1 MARKTRL
8 LTTCH
13 GPSNHSLHSPIRQ
26 QSSDVRF
33 LASKTC
39 FPETYAHYPV
49 TQMNNR
55 IFPIAAL
62 ALSLSI
68 FCVSLSAVESVV
80 QDMENAANAFLDS
93 LTKELKARATFPM
106 EMEGERTN
114 WHFVPITGERKGVD
128 LKDLNDVQEKRLTD
142 LLNAS
147 LSAIGHTKVKKI
159 QESESILFM
168 LEKSDHRD
176 PELYYT
182 SIFGKPSS
190 EGAWGWRF
198 EGHHLSLNFTVVDGK
213 LLSTTPNFWGANPAK
228 VLSGPQKGARI
239 LEAEEDLARA
249 FLLSL
254 DKDQH
259 RKAVIAD
266 KAPKDI
272 YSGDDPKV
280 YPLGNA
286 GISVADLNAKQ
297 AKKLNQLI
305 DVYLNNMPAGV
316 ARERRTK
323 FEADGM
329 DRVVFAWAGS
339 AEVGEA
345 HYYRIQGP
353 SFLIE
358 YDNVQNKAN
367 HIHAAWRDFDGDF
380 GRDII
385 WEHHKHS
392 H

>member
-1 MARKTRL
+1 MKKKIL
-8 LTTCH
+8 LT
-13 GPSNHSLHSPIRQ
+13 
-26 QSSDVRF
+26 
-33 LASKTC
+33 
-39 FPETYAHYPV
+39 
-49 TQMNNR
+49 
-55 IFPIAAL
+55 AAL
-62 ALSLSI
+62 AFSVLISG
-68 FCVSLSAVESVV
+68 VSVSAVEFVV
-80 QDMENAANAFLDS
+80 QDMEKAANAFLDS

-128 LKDLNDVQEKRLTD
+128 LKDLDEAQEAKLAG
-142 LLNAS
+142 LLKAS
-147 LSAIGHTKVKKI
+147 LSAVGRTKVKEI

-168 LEKSDHRD
+168 LENSDHRD

-198 EGHHLSLNFTVVDGK
+198 EGHHLSLNFTIVDGK

-228 VLSGPQKGARI
+228 VLSGPKKGARI
-239 LEAEEDLARA
+239 LPKEEDLARA
-249 FLLSL
+249 LLLSL
-254 DKDQH
+254 SDAQ
-259 RKAVIAD
+259 RKKAIIAD

-272 YSGDDPKV
+272 YSSDDPKV
-280 YPLGNA
+280 YPLGND
-286 GISVADLNAKQ
+286 GISVPDLNSKQ
-297 AKKLNQLI
+297 LSSLNKLI
-305 DVYLNNMPAGV
+305 DVYLNNMPSDV
-316 ARERRTK
+316 AKERRQK
-323 FEADGM
+323 FNADGM

-358 YDNVQNKAN
+358 YDNIQNKAN